1 VKALTELDALPDEA
15 VVFIDSNIFTYF
27 LLGGSKHFEACKV
40 FLKRVE
46 KGKIAGIINDIVIT
60 ETWFNYVKYRIVTD
74 NKISVKEFVQF
85 VKKNPGAISKVDVS
99 EIGDIFSMPNI
110 HLIAPPQTFVL
121 ASIGGS
127 ERPPLLSNDAY
138 HLIAMR
144 YAGVENI
151 ATNDPDFDLIK
162 GIAVWRP

>member
-1 VKALTELDALPDEA
+1 MKVLTELGALPEES

-27 LLGGSKHFEACKV
+27 LLGGSKHFEPCRD

-46 KGKIAGIINDIVIT
+46 KGKLAGIINDIVIT

-74 NKISVKEFVQF
+74 NKIPVKEFVQF

-99 EIGDIFSMPNI
+99 EIADIFAMPNL
-110 HLIAPPQTFVL
+110 HLITPTQTFVL

-151 ATNDPDFDLIK
+151 ATSDPDFDGIK